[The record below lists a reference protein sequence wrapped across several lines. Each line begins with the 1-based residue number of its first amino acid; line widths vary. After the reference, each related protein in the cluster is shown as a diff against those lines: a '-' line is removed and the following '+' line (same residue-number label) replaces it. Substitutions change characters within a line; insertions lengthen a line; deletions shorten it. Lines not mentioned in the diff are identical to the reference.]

1 MELHQLR
8 YFTAVADAGSFT
20 RAAQR
25 CFVSQPSLSQQ
36 IIKLEDELKQ
46 PLLDRLGRKVQ
57 LTDAG
62 RAFYERAVKI
72 LAAVDEA
79 REAAR
84 SHDDWSAGQASL
96 GAILTLAPYVLPD
109 FVGRFRAD
117 FPQSRLTLRESFT
130 AELVKDCL
138 AGDLDVALLAL
149 PVDDNRLHVE
159 PLFCEELLLAVPP
172 RHPVLAKKRISLADL
187 SELPFV
193 LLDEIHC
200 LGDQI
205 VGFCRQNHCLPAVTC
220 KTAQL
225 LTVQELVALGQGAS
239 LVPEIAATRDGAPP
253 LAYRSLAGDAPR
265 RTIAMTWHRGR
276 RQSPLVARLV
286 DALRTAYSRPDT
298 LSA

>member
-1 MELHQLR
+1 MELRQLR

-46 PLLDRLGRKVQ
+46 PLLDRLGRQVK

-84 SHDDWSAGQASL
+84 SHHDWSAGQASL

-109 FVGRFRAD
+109 FVGRFLAD
-117 FPQSRLTLRESFT
+117 FPQARLTLRESFT

-138 AGDLDVALLAL
+138 AGDLDVALVAL
-149 PVDDNRLHVE
+149 PVDDDRLHVE
-159 PLFCEELLLAVPP
+159 PLFSEELLLAVPP
-172 RHPVLAKKRISLADL
+172 RHPILAKKRISLADL

-205 VGFCRQNHCLPAVTC
+205 VSFCRQNNCLPAVTC

-239 LVPEIAATRDGAPP
+239 LVPEIAATRNGAPP
-253 LAYRSLAGDAPR
+253 LTYRSLAGAAPR
-265 RTIAMTWHRGR
+265 RTIATIWRRGR
-276 RQSPLVARLV
+276 RQSPLVAHLV
-286 DALRTAYSRPDT
+286 DALRTAYSRPGT